1 VGLTDTLE
9 IIQEKIF
16 QAQKRGGLNHPV
28 SIIAVTKTHPG
39 KIIEKIYAC
48 GINQIGESRVQES
61 AEKFSK
67 LPELTNLKK
76 HLIGHLQKNKV
87 NKAIELFDSIDS
99 VDSVGLAKKIENKA
113 ATQNTSIPV
122 LLEINTSGEKA
133 KFGFAPNDIEAMI
146 RCCAMKHIYV
156 KGLMTLGPRTRE
168 QKQTR
173 EAFATLRLVMDTL
186 NAQIPK
192 SVSLCTELSMGMSGD
207 YEIAIEEGS
216 TTVRLGTALFGPRR
230 EHWKESAG

>member
-1 VGLTDTLE
+1 MDLTGTLE

-67 LPELTNLKK
+67 LHELTKLKK

-99 VDSVGLAKKIENKA
+99 VDSVGLAKKIEKKA

-122 LLEINTSGEKA
+122 LLEIIPAGKKPSLV
-133 KFGFAPNDIEAMI
+133 F
-146 RCCAMKHIYV
+146 
-156 KGLMTLGPRTRE
+156 L
-168 QKQTR
+168 QTI
-173 EAFATLRLVMDTL
+173 LK
-186 NAQIPK
+186 P
-192 SVSLCTELSMGMSGD
+192 
-207 YEIAIEEGS
+207 
-216 TTVRLGTALFGPRR
+216 
-230 EHWKESAG
+230 

>member
-1 VGLTDTLE
+1 VDLTDTLE

-48 GINQIGESRVQES
+48 GINQIGENRVQES
-61 AEKFSK
+61 AEKFST
-67 LPELTNLKK
+67 LPELTSLKK

-87 NKAIELFDSIDS
+87 NKAIELFDSID
-99 VDSVGLAKKIENKA
+99 LQKKIQKKA

-146 RCCAMKHIYV
+146 RCCAMKYIYV
-156 KGLMTLGPRTRE
+156 RGLMTLGPRTRE

-173 EAFATLRLVMDTL
+173 KAFATLRAVLGVL
-186 NAQIPK
+186 NTQIPTG
-192 SVSLCTELSMGMSGD
+192 VRPCTELSMGMSGD
-207 YEIAIEEGS
+207 YEVAIEEGS

-230 EHWKESAG
+230 KHWKESAG

>member
-1 VGLTDTLE
+1 
-9 IIQEKIF
+9 
-16 QAQKRGGLNHPV
+16 
-28 SIIAVTKTHPG
+28 
-39 KIIEKIYAC
+39 
-48 GINQIGESRVQES
+48 
-61 AEKFSK
+61 
-67 LPELTNLKK
+67 
-76 HLIGHLQKNKV
+76 
-87 NKAIELFDSIDS
+87 
-99 VDSVGLAKKIENKA
+99 
-113 ATQNTSIPV
+113 
-122 LLEINTSGEKA
+122 
-133 KFGFAPNDIEAMI
+133 MI

-216 TTVRLGTALFGPRR
+216 TTVRLGTALFGP
-230 EHWKESAG
+230 AGNTGKKARDNERIKLSSYIFMFK

>member
-1 VGLTDTLE
+1 MDLTDTLE

-48 GINQIGESRVQES
+48 GINQIGENRVQES
-61 AEKFSK
+61 AEKFST
-67 LPELTNLKK
+67 LPELTSLKK

-99 VDSVGLAKKIENKA
+99 VDSVGLAKKIEKKA

-133 KFGFAPNDIEAMI
+133 KFGFAPNDIEEML
-146 RCCAMKHIYV
+146 RCYTMKHLYIR
-156 KGLMTLGPRTRE
+156 GLMTLGPRTKE
-168 QKQTR
+168 KKQTR
-173 EAFATLRLVMDTL
+173 KAFATLRSVLGVL
-186 NAQIPK
+186 NTHIPK
-192 SVSLCTELSMGMSGD
+192 GVRPCTELSMGMSGD
-207 YEIAIEEGS
+207 YEVAIEEGS
-216 TTVRLGTALFGPRR
+216 TMVRLGTALFGPRR